1 MRPMRQAASF
11 PFEDEQR
18 VHFFT
23 TVTENAVHS
32 SQNNEARLK
41 KENVWIEKG
50 EVKFLLLEDDKDAL
64 DRHPQVF
71 C

>member
-41 KENVWIEKG
+41 KECLNWKG
-50 EVKFLLLEDDKDAL
+50 GSKILTIG
-64 DRHPQVF
+64 RWQG
-71 C
+71 CSR